1 MPPKVVEVRFSRR
14 GGPGAGRGLAS
25 AGERGGLA
33 RKAIQVG
40 ALAVLGALV
49 PLVVLATLTLTK
61 SEAAVRDEVG
71 ARLRLTT
78 ALSSALIAEQVRSIV
93 SLIEGAAKRPRLVQ
107 ALADGDP
114 ARFDY
119 AEIDRQL
126 QALQEY
132 RQGRTTSG
140 LLDLDGILRGIP
152 GAPEL
157 RGQDFSGRGYFKG
170 VVATGGTY
178 VSEAFVSAV
187 QAHPFVVSIATY
199 VRAPATGGQ
208 ALGPPLGV
216 LASSV
221 ELGEVQEIVDNV
233 AAVQDV
239 NLWIADQKGRLVAAP
254 GGRPTALLPV
264 ASAPIGSVAEVP
276 VGRLVDVDDGGED
289 LLALRHQVVALG
301 WTVFAAVPRD
311 QAYAGATAIRTTV
324 LAIAVP
330 LGVIVCAGIVLLVRT
345 QRRQWRAEA
354 QLALARDEA
363 RDASRQKSEF
373 LANMSHELRTPLNAI
388 LGFSELMAGERAD
401 GDNRTVPSEWID
413 HIRTGGKHLL
423 VLINDVLDLSKVEAG
438 RVELFPEPLDLG
450 TAIDEAV
457 AALGSLLR
465 DRNLAVTT
473 TVPPLTIPTDR
484 VRFRQI
490 LNNLLSNAIKFTPTG
505 GQIFINAH
513 RAGAQVHISVTD
525 TGPGISP
532 ADQARVFTEFAQVG
546 DIKLRAA
553 GTGLGLPLA
562 RRLAQAHGG
571 DLTLESEPG
580 HGARFT
586 LTLPATPPHTQP
598 GLPPDPAATEY
609 PCGGILVIVDDTAA
623 SLLLRTRLEHAGYRV
638 TVAATGEDGLA
649 AARSCQPD
657 LILLDLTLPSR
668 DDRQVLQQLKD
679 DPQLRHIPV
688 AVINIDDDQQV
699 GVALGAVD
707 YLVKPVQHDALLGW
721 LAHHSFIPPLDDHTI
736 TVLTIDDDPAT
747 TAVVT
752 QTLQRQGV
760 HVVAAANGTDGLRLA
775 RAHTFDLI
783 ICDLLMPG
791 IDGFTVIAALH
802 DDPATRNVPVLV
814 LTSQDLTQHDRN
826 RLAGKTLAIIAKGGE
841 TPADLQN
848 WIHRITEIT
857 TITR

>member
-1 MPPKVVEVRFSRR
+1 MKIHGF
-14 GGPGAGRGLAS
+14 AS
-25 AGERGGLA
+25 AGECGALT
-33 RKAIQVG
+33 RKAMRVG

-61 SEAAVRDEVG
+61 SEAAVRHEVG

-78 ALSSALIAEQVRSIV
+78 ALSSALVAEQVGSIV
-93 SLIEGAAKRPRLVQ
+93 SVIEGAARRPRLVQ

-114 ARFDY
+114 DRFDH
-119 AEIDRQL
+119 AEIDQQL

-157 RGQDFSGRGYFKG
+157 LGRDFSNRGYFKG

-187 QAHPFVVSIATY
+187 RARPFVVSIATY
-199 VRAPATGGQ
+199 VRAPATAGQ
-208 ALGPPLGV
+208 SLGLPLGV
-216 LASSV
+216 LAASV
-221 ELGEVQEIVDNV
+221 ELGEVQEIVDHV
-233 AAVQDV
+233 AAVQGV
-239 NLWIADQKGRLVAAP
+239 NLWIADQKNRLVAVP
-254 GGRPTALLPV
+254 DGRPTALRPV
-264 ASAPIGSVAEVP
+264 ASAPIDSVAEVP
-276 VGRLVDVDDGGED
+276 AGRLVDVDDGGEE
-289 LLALRHQVVALG
+289 LLALRQQVLPLG

-324 LAIAVP
+324 LAIASP
-330 LGVIVCAGIVLLVRT
+330 LGVMVCAGIFVLLRT

-363 RDASRQKSEF
+363 RNASRQKSEF

-388 LGFSELMAGERAD
+388 LGFSELMAGEPAD
-401 GDNRTVPSEWID
+401 GDNRSVPSAWID

-438 RVELFPEPLDLG
+438 RIELFPEPVDLAA
-450 TAIDEAV
+450 AIDEAV
-457 AALGSLLR
+457 AALGPLLS
-465 DRNLAVTT
+465 DRKLRLTT

-513 RAGAQVHISVTD
+513 RAGDQVHVSVTD
-525 TGPGISP
+525 TGPGISL
-532 ADQARVFTEFAQVG
+532 ADQARVFTEFSQVG
-546 DIKLRAA
+546 DVKLRAG

-571 DLTLESEPG
+571 DITCESETG

-586 LTLPATPPHTQP
+586 LTLPTAPHARP
-598 GLPPDPAATEY
+598 GAPPDPATTTAY
-609 PCGGILVIVDDTAA
+609 PSGGILVIEDDTAA
-623 SLLLRTRLEHAGYRV
+623 SQLLRTRLERAGYLV
-638 TVAATGEDGLA
+638 TVAVTGDGGLA

-657 LILLDLTLPSR
+657 LILLDLAVPGLDGR
-668 DDRQVLQQLKD
+668 LVLKQLKD
-679 DPQLRHIPV
+679 DLQLRHIPV
-688 AVINIDDDQQV
+688 AVITIAGDQEV

-707 YLVKPVQHDALLGW
+707 YFVKPVQHDALLGW
-721 LAHHSFIPPLDDHTI
+721 LVHHSFIPPLDDHTVN
-736 TVLTIDDDPAT
+736 VLVIDDDPAT
-747 TAVVT
+747 LAVVAEA
-752 QTLQRQGV
+752 LQRQGV
-760 HVVAAANGTDGLRLA
+760 RVIDAVNGTDGLRLA

-826 RLAGKTLAIIAKGGE
+826 RLAGKTLAIMAKGSE
-841 TPADLQN
+841 TPADLQG
-848 WIHRITEIT
+848 WIHHLTEIT
-857 TITR
+857 AVTH

>member
-1 MPPKVVEVRFSRR
+1 VNIP
-14 GGPGAGRGLAS
+14 
-25 AGERGGLA
+25 AGEKGALT
-33 RKAIQVG
+33 RKAMRVG
-40 ALAVLGALV
+40 ALAALGALV

-61 SEAAVRDEVG
+61 SEAAVRNEVE

-78 ALSSALIAEQVRSIV
+78 ALSSALIAEQVKSIV
-93 SLIEGAAKRPRLVQ
+93 LLIEGAARRPRLVQ

-114 ARFDY
+114 DHFDH
-119 AEIDRQL
+119 AEIDQQL

-132 RQGRTTSG
+132 RHGRTTSG
-140 LLDLDGILRGIP
+140 LLDLDGILRGAP

-157 RGQDFSGRGYFKG
+157 RGQDFSDRGYFKG

-187 QAHPFVVSIATY
+187 RARPFVVSIATY
-199 VRAPATGGQ
+199 VRGLATGGQ
-208 ALGPPLGV
+208 SLGPPLGV
-216 LASSV
+216 LAASV

-233 AAVQDV
+233 AAVQGV
-239 NLWIADQKGRLVAAP
+239 NLWIADQKGHLVAAP
-254 GGRPTALLPV
+254 GGRPTALLPM
-264 ASAPIGSVAEVP
+264 ASAPIESVTTVP
-276 VGRLVDVDDGGED
+276 VGRLVGVDDHGEE
-289 LLALRHQVVALG
+289 LLAVRQQVVPLG
-301 WTVFAAVPRD
+301 WTVFAAVPRE

-324 LAIAVP
+324 LAIASP
-330 LGVIVCAGIVLLVRT
+330 LGVIVCAGIFLLLRT

-388 LGFSELMAGERAD
+388 LGFSELMANEQAD
-401 GDNRTVPSEWID
+401 GDDRSVPSEWID
-413 HIRTGGKHLL
+413 HIRTGGRHLL
-423 VLINDVLDLSKVEAG
+423 ALINDVLDLSKVEAG
-438 RVELFPEPLDLG
+438 RIELFPEPIELC

-457 AALGSLLR
+457 AALGPLLS
-465 DRNLAVTT
+465 DRKLRVTT
-473 TVPPLTIPTDR
+473 TVPPLTIPIDR
-484 VRFRQI
+484 IRFRQI
-490 LNNLLSNAIKFTPTG
+490 LNNLLSNAIKFTPTD

-513 RAGAQVHISVTD
+513 RAGDQVHVSVTD

-546 DIKLRAA
+546 DVKLRTG

-571 DLTLESEPG
+571 DITLQSEPG

-586 LTLPATPPHTQP
+586 LTLPAAPHARP
-598 GLPPDPAATEY
+598 EAPPDSAATTY
-609 PCGGILVIVDDTAA
+609 PSGGILVIEGDTTA
-623 SLLLRTRLEHAGYRV
+623 SLSLRTRLERAGYLV
-638 TVAATGEDGLA
+638 TLAATGEDGLA

-657 LILLDLTLPSR
+657 LILLDLTLPSLDGR
-668 DDRQVLQQLKD
+668 RVLQQLKD

-688 AVINIDDDQQV
+688 AIINIDDDQEV

-707 YLVKPVQHDALLGW
+707 YFVKPVQHDALLGW
-721 LAHHSFIPPLDDHTI
+721 LVHHSFIPPLDDHTI
-736 TVLTIDDDPAT
+736 NVLVIDDDPAT
-747 TAVVT
+747 LAVVT

-760 HVVAAANGTDGLRLA
+760 QVIDAANGTDGLRLA

-814 LTSQDLTQHDRN
+814 LTSQDLTQNDRN

-841 TPADLQN
+841 TPADLQE

-857 TITR
+857 AITR

>member
-1 MPPKVVEVRFSRR
+1 MRIHGF
-14 GGPGAGRGLAS
+14 AS
-25 AGERGGLA
+25 ARERGALT
-33 RKAIQVG
+33 RRAIQVG
-40 ALAVLGALV
+40 ALAVAGALV

-61 SEAAVRDEVG
+61 SEAAVRHEVE

-78 ALSSALIAEQVRSIV
+78 SLSSALIAEQVGSIV

-107 ALADGDP
+107 ALADGHPD
-114 ARFDY
+114 RFDQ
-119 AEIDRQL
+119 AEIDQQL
-126 QALQEY
+126 LALQEY

-157 RGQDFSGRGYFKG
+157 RGKDFSSRGYFKG

-187 QAHPFVVSIATY
+187 QARPFVVSIATY

-233 AAVQDV
+233 AAVQGV

-264 ASAPIGSVAEVP
+264 ASAPIDSVAEVAA
-276 VGRLVDVDDGGED
+276 GRLVDVGGEE
-289 LLALRHQVVALG
+289 LLALRQQVLPLR

-311 QAYAGATAIRTTV
+311 QAYAGATSIRTTV
-324 LAIAVP
+324 LAIGGP
-330 LGVIVCAGIVLLVRT
+330 LGVMVCAGIFLLLRT

-354 QLALARDEA
+354 HLALARDDA
-363 RDASRQKSEF
+363 REASRQKSEF

-388 LGFSELMAGERAD
+388 LGFSELMAGEQAD
-401 GDNRTVPSEWID
+401 GDNRTVPSDWID
-413 HIRTGGKHLL
+413 HIRNGGRHLL

-438 RVELFPEPLDLG
+438 HIELFPEPVDLCA
-450 TAIDEAV
+450 AIDEAV
-457 AALGSLLR
+457 AALGPLLR
-465 DRNLAVTT
+465 DRKLAVTT

-490 LNNLLSNAIKFTPTG
+490 LNNLLSNAIKFTPSG

-513 RAGAQVHISVTD
+513 RADAQIHVSVTD
-525 TGPGISP
+525 TGPGISL

-546 DIKLRAA
+546 DVNLRTG

-586 LTLPATPPHTQP
+586 LTLPATPHAEP
-598 GLPPDPAATEY
+598 GASPDPAATAY
-609 PCGGILVIVDDTAA
+609 PCGGILVIEDDTTA
-623 SLLLRTRLEHAGYRV
+623 SLLLRTRLERAGYLV

-649 AARSCQPD
+649 AARSCEPD
-657 LILLDLTLPSR
+657 LVLLDLALPGPDGR
-668 DDRQVLQQLKD
+668 LVLQQLKD

-707 YLVKPVQHDALLGW
+707 YFVKPVQHDALLGW
-721 LAHHSFIPPLDDHTI
+721 LVHHSFVPPLDGHTI
-736 TVLTIDDDPAT
+736 NVLVIDDDPAT
-747 TAVVT
+747 LAVVT

-760 HVVAAANGTDGLRLA
+760 QVVDAADGTNGLRLA
-775 RAHTFDLI
+775 HAHTFDLI

-791 IDGFTVIAALH
+791 IDGFTVITALH

-814 LTSQDLTQHDRN
+814 LTSHDLTQNDRN
-826 RLAGKTLAIIAKGGE
+826 RLAGKTLAILNKGGQ
-841 TPADLQN
+841 TPADLQD
-848 WIHRITEIT
+848 WIHRIAELT

>member
-1 MPPKVVEVRFSRR
+1 MNGALTRR
-14 GGPGAGRGLAS
+14 
-25 AGERGGLA
+25 
-33 RKAIQVG
+33 AIQVG
-40 ALAVLGALV
+40 ALAVVGALV

-61 SEAAVRDEVG
+61 SEAAVRHEVE

-78 ALSSALIAEQVRSIV
+78 SLSSALIAQQVGSIV

-114 ARFDY
+114 ARFDQ
-119 AEIDRQL
+119 AEIDQQI

-157 RGQDFSGRGYFKG
+157 RGKDFSSRDYFKG

-216 LASSV
+216 LAATV
-221 ELGEVQEIVDNV
+221 ELGEVQEIVDDV
-233 AAVQDV
+233 AAVQGVD
-239 NLWIADQKGRLVAAP
+239 LWIADQKGRLVAAP
-254 GGRPTALLPV
+254 GGRPRALLPV
-264 ASAPIGSVAEVP
+264 ASAPIDSVAEVAA
-276 VGRLVDVDDGGED
+276 GRLVDVDNGGEE
-289 LLALRHQVVALG
+289 LLALRQQALPLR

-324 LAIAVP
+324 LAIGGP
-330 LGVIVCAGIVLLVRT
+330 LGVMVCAGIFLLLRT

-354 QLALARDEA
+354 HLALARDDA

-388 LGFSELMAGERAD
+388 LGFSELMADEPAD
-401 GDNRTVPSEWID
+401 GGNRTVPSDWID
-413 HIRTGGKHLL
+413 HIRNGGRHLL

-438 RVELFPEPLDLG
+438 HIELFPEPLDLS

-457 AALGSLLR
+457 AALGPLLS

-490 LNNLLSNAIKFTPTG
+490 LNNLLSNAIKFTPNG

-513 RAGAQVHISVTD
+513 RAGAQIHVSVTD
-525 TGPGISP
+525 TGPGISL

-546 DIKLRAA
+546 DVNLRKG

-586 LTLPATPPHTQP
+586 LTLPAIPHAEP
-598 GLPPDPAATEY
+598 GAPSDPAATAY
-609 PCGGILVIVDDTAA
+609 PCGGILVIEDDTAA
-623 SLLLRTRLEHAGYRV
+623 SLLLRTRLERAGYLV

-657 LILLDLTLPSR
+657 LVLLNLTLPGPDGR
-668 DDRQVLQQLKD
+668 LVLQQLKD

-721 LAHHSFIPPLDDHTI
+721 LVHHSVVPPLDGHTI
-736 TVLTIDDDPAT
+736 NVLVIDDDPAT
-747 TAVVT
+747 LAVVT

-760 HVVAAANGTDGLRLA
+760 QVVDAANGTDGLRLA

-814 LTSQDLTQHDRN
+814 LTSHDLTQNDRN
-826 RLAGKTLAIIAKGGE
+826 RLSGKTLAIITKGGQ
-841 TPADLQN
+841 TPADLQD
-848 WIHRITEIT
+848 WIHRITELSS
-857 TITR
+857 ITR

>member
-1 MPPKVVEVRFSRR
+1 
-14 GGPGAGRGLAS
+14 
-25 AGERGGLA
+25 
-33 RKAIQVG
+33 VG

-61 SEAAVRDEVG
+61 SEAAVRHEVA

-78 ALSSALIAEQVRSIV
+78 SLSSALIAEQVGSIV
-93 SLIEGAAKRPRLVQ
+93 SLIEGAARRPRLVQ
-107 ALADGDP
+107 ALADGHPD
-114 ARFDY
+114 RFDH
-119 AEIDRQL
+119 AEIDQQL

-132 RQGRTTSG
+132 RHGRTTPG
-140 LLDLDGILRGIP
+140 LLDLDGVLRGIP

-157 RGQDFSGRGYFKG
+157 IGQDFSNRGYFKG

-187 QAHPFVVSIATY
+187 RARPFVVSIATY
-199 VRAPATGGQ
+199 VRAPAPAGQ
-208 ALGPPLGV
+208 SLGPPLGL
-216 LASSV
+216 LAASV

-233 AAVQDV
+233 AAVQGV
-239 NLWIADQKGRLVAAP
+239 NLWIADQRGRLVAAP
-254 GGRPTALLPV
+254 GGRPTALVPV
-264 ASAPIGSVAEVP
+264 AGAPIDAVAAVP
-276 VGRLVDVDDGGED
+276 VGRLVGVDDGGQR
-289 LLALRHQVVALG
+289 LLAVRQQVVPLG

-311 QAYAGATAIRTTV
+311 QAYAGATAVRTTV
-324 LAIAVP
+324 LAIAFP
-330 LGVIVCAGIVLLVRT
+330 LGVMVCAGIFVLVRT

-354 QLALARDEA
+354 QVALARDEA

-388 LGFSELMAGERAD
+388 LGFSELMAGEKAD
-401 GDNRTVPSEWID
+401 GDNRSVPSDWID
-413 HIRTGGKHLL
+413 HIRTGGRHLL

-438 RVELFPEPLDLG
+438 RIELFPEPVELS

-457 AALGSLLR
+457 AALGPLLSGR
-465 DRNLAVTT
+465 ALRVTT

-513 RAGAQVHISVTD
+513 RAGDQVHVSVTD
-525 TGPGISP
+525 TGPGISL

-546 DIKLRAA
+546 DVKLRTG

-571 DLTLESEPG
+571 DITCESEPG

-586 LTLPATPPHTQP
+586 LTLPDAPHTQP
-598 GLPPDPAATEY
+598 GAPPDPAATAY
-609 PCGGILVIVDDTAA
+609 PTGGILVIEDDTAA
-623 SLLLRTRLEHAGYRV
+623 SLLLRTRLERAGYLV
-638 TVAATGEDGLA
+638 TAATGEDGLA

-657 LILLDLTLPSR
+657 LVLLDLTFPGLEGR
-668 DDRQVLQQLKD
+668 LVLQQLKD

-688 AVINIDDDQQV
+688 ALINVDEDREV

-707 YLVKPVQHDALLGW
+707 YFVKPVQHDALLGW
-721 LAHHSFIPPLDDHTI
+721 LIHHSFIPPLDDHTVN
-736 TVLTIDDDPAT
+736 VLVIDDDPAAL
-747 TAVVT
+747 AVVA

-760 HVVAAANGTDGLRLA
+760 RVIDAVNGTDGLRLA

-814 LTSQDLTQHDRN
+814 LTSQDLTRHDRN
-826 RLAGKTLAIIAKGGE
+826 RLAGKTLAVIAKGGE
-841 TPADLQN
+841 TPADLQH
-848 WIHRITEIT
+848 WIHRLTDITAVPH
-857 TITR
+857 